1 MMTLFQI
8 ILSLLVL
15 ALLVPVAVLLL
26 QVLAAIGKRAVVIA
40 PGGRRPEVA
49 VLVPAHNE
57 AQGIAATVAGI
68 RAQLRAG
75 DRILVCLLY
84 TSPSPRDRQKSRMP
98 SSA

>member
-75 DRILVCLLY
+75 DRILVVADNCDLSLIHI
-84 TSPSPRDRQKSRMP
+84 
-98 SSA
+98 